1 MRNKYLLFRLT
12 CCWLLLC
19 IIPQDLFSK
28 ISVTGPTLSFLTR
41 RIQVLGDIPKDTVFI
56 REFKFVNKGD
66 APLVIEEIHK
76 SCSCSEYKIN
86 SYTIYPEEEGVL
98 IITVDTKARTGMQ
111 EITLHMLANTKER
124 DHIIK
129 IIYQVQ

>member
-1 MRNKYLLFRLT
+1 MRSKRPVFRLT
-12 CCWLLLC
+12 CFWLLLC
-19 IIPQDLFSK
+19 IMPHDLCSNVP
-28 ISVTGPTLSFLTR
+28 VTGPTLSFLTR
-41 RIQVLGDIPKDTVFI
+41 RIQVLGNIPKDTVFI
-56 REFKFVNKGD
+56 REFKFINKGD

-76 SCSCSEYKIN
+76 SCSCTEYKIN

-98 IITVDTKARTGMQ
+98 IVTVDTKARTGMQ